1 MEKHFCRGL
10 YNRWNSLITV
20 SHNSASLGK
29 YKGQF
34 TTVQL
39 QSTTSFQLWPRE
51 YLSLLWTKAWI
62 QGKEIFYYIE
72 NISWGR
78 MRMHFIDVQ
87 IETLT
92 KGHSLSVIR
101 KLFSNV
107 LYSIAYSDIWV
118 LYVMISTYRYHVNPF
133 VNVLRYSRKKIIR
146 RRYRYGW
153 KNKVLK
159 VWEYNQKWYSS
170 HLLRVVITV
179 GVCNDRTICCHTSE
193 RHLLQPHIWKLW
205 QSQTHMAG
213 IAHWHHSADY
223 ELFWMDTFSVPLPD
237 LPKAAFIVSKYKS
250 LCLHFFFPE
259 WEGWEKNA
267 SSVFSFSI
275 PYRKMLCIVREFIVR
290 LMLYNVRILS
300 SYTTISD
307 LEFFPN

>member
-1 MEKHFCRGL
+1 MEKHFCRGI

-118 LYVMISTYRYHVNPF
+118 LYVMISTHRYHVNPF

-205 QSQTHMAG
+205 QSQTHTWRG
-213 IAHWHHSADY
+213 WHTDITVPTTNYSEWIHLVYLSRTY
-223 ELFWMDTFSVPLPD
+223 RKPLLLSVS
-237 LPKAAFIVSKYKS
+237 IS
-250 LCLHFFFPE
+250 LSVYIFFFPN
-259 WEGWEKNA
+259 EKDERKMPAQSFHSQFHLAKCCA
-267 SSVFSFSI
+267 SSVS
-275 PYRKMLCIVREFIVR
+275 L
-290 LMLYNVRILS
+290 
-300 SYTTISD
+300 
-307 LEFFPN
+307 